1 MKMRPPADAAIFTM
15 FTPSV
20 GTEKEDSWISR
31 PTGADA
37 DAPAGAPTYSART
50 STSTG
55 VESSSSQSGAGSKVP
70 SRRGRASAAVI
81 TTWSRPSYVYGVA
94 LGTR

>member
-1 MKMRPPADAAIFTM
+1 M
-15 FTPSV
+15 FTSV

-55 VESSSSQSGAGSKVP
+55 VESNSSQSWVEGA
-70 SRRGRASAAVI
+70 SRRGRASAGDHGLVEAVV
-81 TTWSRPSYVYGVA
+81 RAGVA